1 MWENKIMKFTI
12 ITVLCIALLILG
24 TMMIRFMPVILKGL
38 GFIVNVGSIWMF
50 IKYLRSSKDSKP
62 KENAE

>member
-1 MWENKIMKFTI
+1 MWENKIMKFTM

-50 IKYLRSSKDSKP
+50 IKYLRSGKDDKN
-62 KENAE
+62 EG